1 MSPERLRGGIPFA
14 LVGVLLILSLF
25 VLHGAAAGVAAFAA
39 FLGFIAACID
49 ALRRRDAD
57 VRRNA
62 DRSGL
67 AGWFGGWF

>member
-1 MSPERLRGGIPFA
+1 MSPERLRGHIPFA
-14 LVGVLLILSLF
+14 LVGVLLILSVF

-49 ALRRRDAD
+49 ALRRNDAD

>member
-1 MSPERLRGGIPFA
+1 MSPERLRTRIPFA
-14 LVGVLLILSLF
+14 LVGMLLILSFF

-49 ALRRRDAD
+49 ALRRKDAD

-67 AGWFGGWF
+67 AGWF